1 MRKKK
6 EEKWKQQL
14 LKALDAEA
22 EQIQQRAEPYK
33 ATLSEEKK
41 KEMYANIMAR
51 VRQSEEAE
59 SREEIPAGEAAA
71 TGKKGVVQKPIW
83 RQPLKLAGI
92 LLAIGIGVFGT
103 SLISEAN
110 RIYWLGKWQEL
121 TGSGNVEQSNNGGD
135 SLLTETS
142 EIELREKAKE
152 ELGIVVPVF
161 YYMPDGM
168 GFTDGTISLERGR
181 VVSRYQYRNNIIY
194 LTIDKNSSAIVDS
207 VTAKNF
213 DSEIITIGSENDEI
227 EVRFSEDSSESQ
239 AVWQSDW
246 IYQNCRYT
254 FGGIIQKAELSKII
268 EYMHFTE

>member
-71 TGKKGVVQKPIW
+71 TGKKGVVRKPIW

-152 ELGIVVPVF
+152 ELGIVVPEF
-161 YYMPDGM
+161 FYMPDGTNFIE
-168 GFTDGTISLERGR
+168 GVLDLQRGR
-181 VVSRYQYRNNIIY
+181 VVSQYVYGEELLY
-194 LTIDKNSSAIVDS
+194 LTIDQSDHALVDS
-207 VTAKNF
+207 TVEQRKTAEIINTEFNEETVQIFVTA
-213 DSEIITIGSENDEI
+213 D
-227 EVRFSEDSSESQ
+227 
-239 AVWQSDW
+239 QSDKANVFSAEW
-246 IYQNCRYT
+246 IYRNCRYT
-254 FGGIIQKAELSKII
+254 FGGMI
-268 EYMHFTE
+268 EEKQLREILDNMYFVS

>member
-59 SREEIPAGEAAA
+59 NREKIPAGEAAA
-71 TGKKGVVQKPIW
+71 TGQKGVVRKPIW

-152 ELGIVVPVF
+152 ELGIVVPEF
-161 YYMPDGM
+161 FYMPKDM
-168 GFTDGTISLERGR
+168 YFSEGTISLERGR
-181 VVSRYQYRNNIIY
+181 VVFSYLYKENNLY
-194 LTIDKNSSAIVDS
+194 LTIDKAEDAMVNSTLTSNMDVE
-207 VTAKNF
+207 
-213 DSEIITIGSENDEI
+213 EIKMGAAGN
-227 EVRFSEDSSESQ
+227 EVKVLFSEDTSGEVFVRQ
-239 AVWQSDW
+239 GEW

-254 FGGIIQKAELSKII
+254 FGGPVEKEEIEEIIKHMHLAE
-268 EYMHFTE
+268 